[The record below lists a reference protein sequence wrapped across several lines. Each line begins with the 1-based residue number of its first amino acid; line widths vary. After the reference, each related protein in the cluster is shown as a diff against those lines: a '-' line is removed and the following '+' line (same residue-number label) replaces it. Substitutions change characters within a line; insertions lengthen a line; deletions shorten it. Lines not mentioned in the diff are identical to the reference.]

1 MWERKELKAR
11 GKRSF
16 ARNFWAAVAVCFIL
30 AFTGAEFAD
39 SVSFIRDFDASRT
52 QTEVQVV
59 NEQTASSNWDT
70 ILKWLRIDPADGT
83 HPMWAA
89 ATQSVKPFFDTLTS
103 PASAMF
109 AFLDRSG
116 SSGWGGVMLAI
127 LGMVGGVWLAVFVV
141 SVLVVGARRFFL
153 EARVEDHISIAALFT
168 PFHKGNWLKTA
179 WAMLLQS
186 VYLVLWM
193 FTIVG
198 GFIKMY
204 AYRMVPYILAEN
216 PQAGARNAIRLSR
229 QMMRGNKWRC
239 FVLDLT
245 FMLQWTVL
253 PTIGAGM
260 LGLVLGLASGHPAL
274 SGSIAGLFT
283 CLLSL
288 LFTNGYRSFTYTEL
302 YVALRAEQLE
312 KKAPLV
318 NLFTVSEFGREPVSG
333 PKETLASEG
342 VILSTGPVVFHK
354 AHHHKFDYN
363 RRYTIKTLI
372 LLFFA
377 FAFVGWVWEVGL
389 HIVTQ
394 GMFINRGTMFGPW
407 LPIYGA
413 GGALVLLLLKRLFK
427 SPVATFLVSMVL
439 CSVIEYFTSWY
450 LEVTKGVRWW
460 DYSGYFMNLNGR
472 ICLEGAVVFG
482 LGCCA
487 VVYFAGPLLGG
498 LIDRLSSPVQLI
510 LCAVLVALFATDSVY
525 SHFHPNAG
533 KGITDYNDWQGQPAS
548 KAEAAITGKISVLFA
563 LPQGISRLH

>member
-1 MWERKELKAR
+1 MWERRELKAR

-16 ARNFWAAVAVCFIL
+16 MRNFWAAVAVCFIL
-30 AFTGAEFAD
+30 AFTGAEFGD
-39 SVSFIRDFDASRT
+39 SVSFIRDFDASRA
-52 QTEVQVV
+52 QTEVEVIH
-59 NEQTASSNWDT
+59 EQTTVSNWDT
-70 ILKWLRIDPADGT
+70 ILKWLDIDPMDGT
-83 HPMWAA
+83 HPMWAT
-89 ATQSVKPFFDTLTS
+89 ATQSVKPFFDTLTG
-103 PASAMF
+103 PASALF

-116 SSGWGGVMLAI
+116 SSGWGGVTLAV
-127 LGMVGGVWLAVFVV
+127 LGMAGGVWFSIFVV

-168 PFHKGNWLKTA
+168 PFHKGNWLNTA
-179 WAMLLQS
+179 RAMLLQS
-186 VYLVLWM
+186 VYLILWM
-193 FTIVG
+193 FTMVG

-216 PQAGARNAIRLSR
+216 PQAGAREAIRLSR
-229 QMMRGNKWRC
+229 QMMHGNKWRC
-239 FVLDLT
+239 FVIDLT
-245 FMLQWTVL
+245 FMIQWTLL
-253 PTIGAGM
+253 PTLGAS
-260 LGLVLGLASGHPAL
+260 VLGLILGLSTGHPTL
-274 SGSIAGLFT
+274 SGSIAGLLT
-283 CLLSL
+283 CLLF
-288 LFTNGYRSFTYTEL
+288 LFFINGYKAATYAEL

-312 KKAPLV
+312 KQAPLAS
-318 NLFTVSEFGREPVSG
+318 LFSVPEFGRKPVSG
-333 PKETLASEG
+333 PKEKLAADGVTLY
-342 VILSTGPVVFHK
+342 TGPVVFHR
-354 AHHHKFDYN
+354 ARHHKFDYT
-363 RRYTIKTLI
+363 RKYTLKTLI

-377 FAFVGWVWEVGL
+377 FAFAGWVWEVAL

-450 LEVTKGVRWW
+450 LEATKGVRWW

-498 LIDRLSSPVQLI
+498 LIDRLSSPVQLV
-510 LCAVLVALFATDSVY
+510 LCAVLVALFTTDAVY

-533 KGITDYNDWQGQPAS
+533 KGITDYNDWENQPAS
-548 KAEAAITGKISVLFA
+548 GAEAYLTEKISVLFA
-563 LPQGISRLH
+563 SPQGMFRLR